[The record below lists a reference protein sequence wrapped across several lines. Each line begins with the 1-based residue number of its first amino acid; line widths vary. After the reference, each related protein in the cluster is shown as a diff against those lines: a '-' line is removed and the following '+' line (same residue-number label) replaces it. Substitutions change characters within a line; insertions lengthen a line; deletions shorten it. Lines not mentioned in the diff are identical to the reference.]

1 MDKNPKY
8 SRTNGPK
15 KNGRLKRSGKKKA
28 SRAGKK
34 PMWLKILISFAV
46 ALVVALV
53 VGVTVFFV
61 YASSAPKL
69 SEQQLESA
77 GSTVIYDSNGKRSCL

>member
-34 PMWLKILISFAV
+34 PMWLKILLSLAA
-46 ALVVALV
+46 ALVAALV
-53 VGVTVFFV
+53 VGVTIFFV
-61 YASSAPKL
+61 
-69 SEQQLESA
+69 
-77 GSTVIYDSNGKRSCL
+77 